1 MKMPVGAKPDGV
13 AIITGA
19 ARGIGAACARALV
32 EDGWSQ
38 LLLCDVNGDLLDAT
52 AQQLHN
58 MGAKVETLAGDVTA
72 PDFMDQMI
80 ARCDGQPVA
89 AAVHAAGVSPR
100 MVDVPRMLEINLDS
114 ALAFVE
120 AIKPRMAK
128 DGAAVVIASNTSY
141 FPVDDDLKALFE
153 QPIPKEGAITY
164 ADRVSDSF
172 TAYLLA
178 KRGVRALA
186 KREAVAFGEQGAR
199 IVSVSPGL
207 IDTVMTED
215 RSTDIIRKMI
225 DESALRRVA
234 DTDELAA
241 VVAFLV
247 SPKASFMTGCDV
259 LVDGG
264 EAAGMGYI

>member
-1 MKMPVGAKPDGV
+1 MSEAARPEGV

-19 ARGIGAACARALV
+19 ARGIGEACARALM
-32 EDGWSQ
+32 EDGWPE
-38 LLLCDVNGDLLDAT
+38 LLLCDVNGELLEAT

-58 MGAKVETLAGDVTA
+58 MGARVETLAGDVTA
-72 PDFMDQMI
+72 PDFMEQMI
-80 ARCDGQPVA
+80 ARCAGRPVA

-114 ALAFVE
+114 ALAFAE
-120 AIKPRMAK
+120 AVKPRMAK
-128 DGAAVVIASNTSY
+128 GGAAVVIASNTSY
-141 FPVDDDLKALFE
+141 FPVDEELKALFE
-153 QPIPKEGAITY
+153 APIPTGGGVIY
-164 ADRVSDSF
+164 ADRVPDSF

-178 KRGVRALA
+178 KRAVRALA
-186 KREAVAFGEQGAR
+186 KREGVAFGERGAR

-207 IDTVMTED
+207 IDTVMTAD
-215 RSTDIIRKMI
+215 RSTDIIQKMI
-225 DESALRRVA
+225 NESALRRVG
-234 DTDELAA
+234 DTAELDA

>member
-1 MKMPVGAKPDGV
+1 MPESSRPDGV

-32 EDGWSQ
+32 EDGWPE
-38 LLLCDVNGDLLDAT
+38 LLLCDVNGELLDAT

-58 MGAKVETLAGDVTA
+58 MGARVETLAGDVTA
-72 PDFMDQMI
+72 PDFMDRMI
-80 ARCDGQPVA
+80 ARCAGKPVA

-100 MVDVPRMLEINLDS
+100 MVDVTRMLEINLDS
-114 ALAFVE
+114 AIAFADVV
-120 AIKPRMAK
+120 KPRMAK

-141 FPVDDDLKALFE
+141 FPVDEELKALFE
-153 QPIPKEGAITY
+153 LPIPAEGGVTY
-164 ADRVSDSF
+164 ADRVPDSF

-186 KREAVAFGEQGAR
+186 KREAVSFGERGAR

-234 DTDELAA
+234 DTAELAA

>member
-1 MKMPVGAKPDGV
+1 MSEATRPEGV

-19 ARGIGAACARALV
+19 ARGIGEACARALV
-32 EDGWSQ
+32 ADGWPE
-38 LLLCDVNGDLLDAT
+38 LLLCDVNGELLEAT
-52 AQQLHN
+52 ARQLHN
-58 MGAKVETLAGDVTA
+58 MGARVETLAGDVTA
-72 PDFMDQMI
+72 PDFMDRMI
-80 ARCDGQPVA
+80 AKCAGQPVA

-114 ALAFVE
+114 AIAFAE
-120 AIKPRMAK
+120 AVKPRMARG
-128 DGAAVVIASNTSY
+128 GAAVMIASNTSY
-141 FPVDDDLKALFE
+141 FPVDEELRELFE
-153 QPIPKEGAITY
+153 APIPAEGGVVY
-164 ADRVSDSF
+164 ADKVSDSF

-178 KRGVRALA
+178 KRAVRALA
-186 KREAVAFGEQGAR
+186 KRESVAFGEQGAR

-207 IDTVMTED
+207 IDTEMTKD

-225 DESALRRVA
+225 DESALRRVGE
-234 DTDELAA
+234 TDELAA

>member
-1 MKMPVGAKPDGV
+1 MSEAKRPEGV
-13 AIITGA
+13 AIVTGA
-19 ARGIGAACARALV
+19 ARGIGEACARALV
-32 EDGWSQ
+32 DDGWPE
-38 LLLCDVNGDLLDAT
+38 LLLCDVNGDLLEGTAT
-52 AQQLHN
+52 QLHN

-72 PDFMDQMI
+72 PDFMEDMI
-80 ARCDGQPVA
+80 GMCAGRPVA

-100 MVDVPRMLEINLDS
+100 MVDTQRMLEINLDS
-114 ALAFVE
+114 ALAFAQ
-120 AIKPRMAK
+120 AIKPCMAQG
-128 DGAAVVIASNTSY
+128 GAAVMIASNTSY
-141 FPVDDDLKALFE
+141 FPIDEELKTLFE
-153 QPIPKEGAITY
+153 QPMPSEGAVSL
-164 ADRVSDSF
+164 ADRVPDSF

-186 KREAVAFGEQGAR
+186 RREAVAFGEKGAR
-199 IVSVSPGL
+199 IVSISPGL

-225 DESALRRVA
+225 DESALRRVG
-234 DTDELAA
+234 DTAELAA

-264 EAAGMGYI
+264 EAAGMGYL

>member
-1 MKMPVGAKPDGV
+1 MAEAGRPEGV

-19 ARGIGAACARALV
+19 ARGIGEACARALV
-32 EDGWSQ
+32 EDGWPD
-38 LLLCDVNGDLLDAT
+38 LLLCDVNGELLDAA

-58 MGAKVETLAGDVTA
+58 MGARVETLAGDVTA
-72 PDFMDQMI
+72 PDFMEQMI
-80 ARCDGQPVA
+80 ARCAGRPVA
-89 AAVHAAGVSPR
+89 AAIHAAGVSPR

-114 ALAFVE
+114 VIAFVD
-120 AIKPRMAK
+120 AVKPRMATG
-128 DGAAVVIASNTSY
+128 GAAVVIASNTSY
-141 FPVDDDLKALFE
+141 FPVDEELRALFE
-153 QPIPKEGAITY
+153 QPIPAEGAIAY
-164 ADRVSDSF
+164 SDKVSDSF
-172 TAYLLA
+172 TAYMLA

-186 KREAVAFGEQGAR
+186 KREGVAFGERGAR
-199 IVSVSPGL
+199 IVSISPGL
-207 IDTVMTED
+207 IDTVMTAD

-234 DTDELAA
+234 DTSELAA
-241 VVAFLV
+241 VAAFLV

>member
-1 MKMPVGAKPDGV
+1 MPDAKRPEGV

-32 EDGWSQ
+32 EDGWPE
-38 LLLCDVNGDLLDAT
+38 LLLCDLNAELLENT

-58 MGAKVETLAGDVTA
+58 MGARVETFAGDVTA
-72 PDFMDQMI
+72 PDFMESMI
-80 ARCDGQPVA
+80 AQCAQRPVA
-89 AAVHAAGVSPR
+89 AAVHAAGVSPK
-100 MVDVPRMLEINLDS
+100 MVDTTRMLEINLDS
-114 ALAFVE
+114 AIAFAE
-120 AIKPRMAK
+120 AIKPRMAAG
-128 DGAAVVIASNTSY
+128 GAAVMIASNTSY
-141 FPVDDDLKALFE
+141 FPIDEELKTLFE
-153 QPIPKEGAITY
+153 APMPNEGAVTF
-164 ADRVSDSF
+164 ADRVPDSF

-186 KREAVAFGEQGAR
+186 RREAVAFGEREAR
-199 IVSVSPGL
+199 IVSISPGL

-215 RSTDIIRKMI
+215 RSTQIIRKMI
-225 DESALRRVA
+225 DESALRRVG
-234 DTDELAA
+234 DTAELAA

-264 EAAGMGYI
+264 EAAGMGYL